1 MSGRLIILV
10 AVIAG
15 FSVLSA
21 VAIMDAGY
29 IGVLMSS
36 FQNWSGAQ
44 IFTDLA
50 IMCVLACIWM
60 VIDARERGLSAWP
73 FIVITLAAGSFGPLL
88 YLVTRE
94 LRGKGGRP
102 ASA

>member
-1 MSGRLIILV
+1 MSGRLITLV
-10 AVIAG
+10 VVIVG

-21 VAIMDAGY
+21 VALMDAGY
-29 IGVLMSS
+29 IGVFLSPFHS
-36 FQNWSGAQ
+36 WSGTQ

-50 IMCVLACIWM
+50 IMCVLACIWI

-73 FIVITLAAGSFGPLL
+73 FILITLAGGSFGPLL
-88 YLVTRE
+88 YLVVRE
-94 LRGKGGRP
+94 IRSNARRT